1 MLDEPENLDLS
12 ARTFEQFVEFFFARK
27 TVGDAEQFEYFLSDL
42 EGQPFDEAIPSSPIT
57 IVNYLTKL
65 FSDFDQIVS
74 KYSPGQVDQAIW
86 AFFGSY
92 YELYEVMFDASL
104 PLADRLECI
113 RSIYFVYAGG
123 LAERAAVLELTG
135 FFMLW
140 DLVLHGFWDSAQP
153 RIPGTFPGTYRGD
166 PSKLDT
172 ESRLLLDAMFE
183 TLSRILEIQVRETQR
198 CALHGLG
205 HLHHPGVHDLV
216 QRFIETSGAELGLK
230 WLEQCRDGSIL

>member
-1 MLDEPENLDLS
+1 MLDEINNLDLS

-42 EGQPFDEAIPSSPIT
+42 DGQPFDEAIPSSPIT

-74 KYSPGQVDQAIW
+74 KYSPGQIDQAIW
-86 AFFGSY
+86 MFFGSY
-92 YELYEVMFDASL
+92 YELYQFLFYASL
-104 PLADRLECI
+104 PLADRLDCI

-123 LAERAAVLELTG
+123 LAERAAELELTG

-140 DLVLHGFWDSAQP
+140 DLVLHGFWNSSRP
-153 RIPGTFPGTYRGD
+153 VIPGTYRGD
-166 PSKLDT
+166 PSKLDA
-172 ESRLLLDAMFE
+172 ESRVVLDATFE
-183 TLSRILEIQVRETQR
+183 TLSRILEIPDREAQR

-205 HLHHPGVHDLV
+205 HLHHLGVHDLV
-216 QRFIETSGAELGLK
+216 QRYIETSGAELRLK
-230 WLEQCRDGSIL
+230 WLEQCRDGDVL